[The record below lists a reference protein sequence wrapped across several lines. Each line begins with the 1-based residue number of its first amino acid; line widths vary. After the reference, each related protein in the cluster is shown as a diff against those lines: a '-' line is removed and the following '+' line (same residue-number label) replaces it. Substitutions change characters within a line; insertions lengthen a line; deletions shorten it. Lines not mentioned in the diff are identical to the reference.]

1 MKNIEYAPGSIMKEF
16 TINLSSNWLPTINDT
31 KHMLWRLEDAPK
43 HVYQPQRPL
52 AYKMPMMPIVVD
64 SLNDAYHYYI
74 GSDGKV
80 YYKFIYS
87 LIESS

>member
-16 TINLSSNWLPTINDT
+16 TINLSSNWLPTI
-31 KHMLWRLEDAPK
+31 
-43 HVYQPQRPL
+43 QPQRPL
-52 AYKMPMMPIVVD
+52 TYKMPMMPIVVD

-74 GSDGKV
+74 GSDGEV